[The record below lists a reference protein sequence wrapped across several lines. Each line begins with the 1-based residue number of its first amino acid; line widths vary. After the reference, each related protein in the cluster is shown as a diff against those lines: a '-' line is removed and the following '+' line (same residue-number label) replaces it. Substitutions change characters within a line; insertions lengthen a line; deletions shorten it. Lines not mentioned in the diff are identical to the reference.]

1 MTKSKHAIAA
11 ILLSTTLASA
21 AQPAAG
27 FFQLEGQ
34 APKLFANRDFEKL
47 NALYQEI
54 SAIQEPDKNGETRL
68 EKFFK
73 NFTETSFN
81 HGMPPTTD
89 LVAVGTDWVNAYPDS
104 VAAAVYLGRV
114 TRNAVR
120 QIIYLDR
127 KKPGATESWATQEGM
142 ISKALV
148 QLERVRTQGATDA
161 MWHATYITLISMN
174 GATSQ
179 RKLRAYSDALAKIPN
194 PASDFFQSATNA
206 LDLRETKAFP
216 ELREMAALAAAK
228 TSAREGMAMYAVV
241 YITAIRST
249 YDLKVAP
256 FGRNGAN
263 WPIMD
268 TALSDLYQ
276 RYPSQDTQNLHPIL
290 ACLAKDKA
298 RTAQLLL
305 QLPADKVQGMWASW
319 PGTKQLYESCK
330 AWALG
335 PSKPTQPPQPGRETD
350 NLAMR

>member
-1 MTKSKHAIAA
+1 MIKSKCVIAA
-11 ILLSTTLASA
+11 ILLSTTLTGA

-34 APKLFANRDFEKL
+34 APKLFANRDYEKL

-54 SAIQEPDKNGETRL
+54 SAIQERDKNGEARL
-68 EKFFK
+68 EKFFQTFAD
-73 NFTETSFN
+73 NSFN
-81 HGMPPTTD
+81 HGMPPSTD
-89 LVAVGTDWVNAYPDS
+89 LVAVGIDWVSTYPDS

-114 TRNAVR
+114 TGNAVR
-120 QIIYLDR
+120 RIIHLDR
-127 KKPGATESWATQEGM
+127 TKPGATENWAIQEGM
-142 ISKALV
+142 INKALV

-161 MWHATYITLISMN
+161 MWHATYLTLISLN

-228 TSAREGMAMYAVV
+228 TSVREGMSMYAVV
-241 YITAIRST
+241 YITAIQST

-305 QLPADKVQGMWASW
+305 KLPADKVQDIWASW
-319 PGTKQLYESCK
+319 PGARQLYERCK
-330 AWALG
+330 GWALG
-335 PSKPTQPPQPGRETD
+335 PFKPTPTPQPGQED
-350 NLAMR
+350 DKLAMR

>member
-1 MTKSKHAIAA
+1 MIKSKFAIAA
-11 ILLSTTLASA
+11 ILLSATLTSA

-27 FFQLEGQ
+27 FPQLEAQ
-34 APKLFANRDFEKL
+34 APKLFANRDYEKL

-54 SAIQEPDKNGETRL
+54 SAIQERDKNGEARL
-68 EKFFK
+68 EKFLKIFAE
-73 NFTETSFN
+73 NSFN
-81 HGMPPTTD
+81 QPATD
-89 LVAVGTDWVNAYPDS
+89 LVGLGTDWVSAYPDS
-104 VAAAVYLGRV
+104 VAAAVYLGRA
-114 TRNAVR
+114 TSDTVR
-120 QIIYLDR
+120 RIIYLDR
-127 KKPGATESWATQEGM
+127 KKPGSTESWATQEAM
-142 ISKALV
+142 INKALV

-161 MWHATYITLISMN
+161 MWHATYLTLISMN

-241 YITAIRST
+241 YITAIQGN

-319 PGTKQLYESCK
+319 PGTTQLYERCK
-330 AWALG
+330 GWALG
-335 PSKPTQPPQPGRETD
+335 PAKPAPTLQPSRENDT
-350 NLAMR
+350 LAMR

>member
-1 MTKSKHAIAA
+1 MIKSKCAIAA
-11 ILLSTTLASA
+11 ILLSATLTSA

-27 FFQLEGQ
+27 YLQLEGQ
-34 APKLFANRDFEKL
+34 ASKLFPNRDFEKL

-127 KKPGATESWATQEGM
+127 KKPGSTESWATQEAM
-142 ISKALV
+142 INKALV

-194 PASDFFQSATNA
+194 PAPDFFQSATNA

-216 ELREMAALAAAK
+216 ELREMAALAASK

-241 YITAIRST
+241 YITAIQST

-256 FGRNGAN
+256 FGRSGAT

-290 ACLAKDKA
+290 ACLAQDKA

-305 QLPADKVQGMWASW
+305 QLPADKVQRMWASW
-319 PGTKQLYESCK
+319 PGTTQLYERCK
-330 AWALG
+330 GWALG
-335 PSKPTQPPQPGRETD
+335 PAKPAPTLQPNRENDT
-350 NLAMR
+350 LAMR